1 MKRKRKINN
10 YLNIQ
15 SIFTL
20 YWSKRVGGAR
30 GRGVG
35 SLDIHFGQ
43 RGNTYL
49 VYQPLI
55 KYFNC

>member
-1 MKRKRKINN
+1 MKRKGKINN

-35 SLDIHFGQ
+35 RF
-43 RGNTYL
+43 
-49 VYQPLI
+49 
-55 KYFNC
+55 